1 MSGDIIK
8 DKHFKQILYGVA
20 VAVTQTLFC
29 GACFY
34 VGLFRTEFLEFIYL
48 FSACWAG
55 HLLFVVAA
63 YSGFHKRL
71 KFESL
76 ILPHMVWNGI
86 WFLVS
91 AYYLDRMR
99 ISVMMMFLLV
109 MLIGSFRIKLS
120 GFMLLAG
127 IAIIG
132 YGGVL
137 YLLGQNHPE
146 TLFIATEFLQE
157 LMQWGAFSL
166 VILFFAWMGADIS
179 GLRQALAAKNKA
191 LNEALR
197 RISELATRDELTG
210 LFNRRYI
217 SDVFKIQK
225 GMADR
230 GGHDFVL
237 CYLDLDH
244 FKQVNDTYG
253 HSVGDEVLKVY
264 AELAQSHVRSIDY
277 CARFGGEEFVIILV
291 KTEING
297 AHSVVDRIRHSIENY
312 NFQTIAPGLKVTLSV
327 GMSQYQSFERV
338 EDALARA
345 DSALYRAKNA
355 GRNRVVVADMP
366 PRNMEVLHGVAVK
379 PDKKA

>member
-1 MSGDIIK
+1 MSDDLTK
-8 DKHFKQILYGVA
+8 DKHFKQILYGLA
-20 VAVTQTLFC
+20 VAAVQTIFC
-29 GACFY
+29 WACYY
-34 VGLFRTEFLEFIYL
+34 VGLFRMEFIDFVYL

-55 HLLFVVAA
+55 HLLFVAA
-63 YSGFHKRL
+63 AFSGFHKCL
-71 KFESL
+71 NLDSL

-109 MLIGSFRIKLS
+109 MLIGSFRIKLP

-127 IAIIG
+127 IAIFG

-137 YLLGQNHPE
+137 YLLGQFHPA

-157 LMQWGAFSL
+157 LMQWAAFSL

-179 GLRQALAAKNKA
+179 GLRQALAVKNNELKDA
-191 LNEALR
+191 LH
-197 RISELATRDELTG
+197 RISELAVRDELTG

-217 SDVFKIQK
+217 SEVFKTQK

-244 FKQVNDTYG
+244 FKLVNDNYG
-253 HSVGDEVLKVY
+253 HSVGDEVLKAY
-264 AELAQSHVRSIDY
+264 AKIAQSHVRSIDY
-277 CARFGGEEFVIILV
+277 CSRFGGEEFVIILV

-297 AHSVVDRIRHSIENY
+297 AHKVVDRIRHSVENY
-312 NFQTIAPGLKVTLSV
+312 NFQSIAPGLKVTLSV
-327 GMSQYQSFERV
+327 GMSQYQPYERV
-338 EDALARA
+338 EDSLARA

-355 GRNRVVVADMP
+355 GRNCVVVADMP
-366 PRNMEVLHGVAVK
+366 PRNMEVVQNAGSS
-379 PDKKA
+379 